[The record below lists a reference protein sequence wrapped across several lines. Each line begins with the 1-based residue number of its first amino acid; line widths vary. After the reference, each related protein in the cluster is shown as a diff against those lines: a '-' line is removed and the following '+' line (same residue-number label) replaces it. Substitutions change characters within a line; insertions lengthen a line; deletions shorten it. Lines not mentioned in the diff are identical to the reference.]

1 MKPANDMEETIKKKL
16 NFAASTEMRER
27 ILTDVLDAQ
36 EETKKTKSA
45 SAGPNIRSIIMKNPI
60 IKFAAAAMVIIAV
73 LWAGT
78 FLEKS
83 TTRAYAIEQTIK
95 ALQKISTVHA
105 FCIDWDG
112 NKVEVWGDINAET
125 GKENAIFCDSQSGF
139 TIISTPEITYYYDK
153 RENVVRLDK
162 GLAPASY
169 VRFGRIIEDI
179 IDRIIK
185 PNNGDVQINRE
196 YDQQRKAEVIV
207 LHGVTQR
214 EEFEVHIDPESKL
227 PISINT
233 IRSDYPSKGLKS
245 VDRIYYDQLLPD
257 GIFKFEIPEGVEV
270 VIHRAQPN
278 NVLDDPDVGMIIE
291 TETNEEACK
300 IIVEEYWH
308 AVINQNWS
316 KAKKLRPMPEKSWD
330 YLKTIDYVDNKPARL
345 IKIKEPY
352 QEKDCWI
359 GPIVSYVIKTTDG
372 EFKTGD
378 MIIKIRETDAK
389 KSYVIAGTWGREFNA
404 LE

>member
-1 MKPANDMEETIKKKL
+1 MKTTNGMEETIKKNL

-36 EETKKTKSA
+36 EEAKKTKSA

-60 IKFAAAAMVIIAV
+60 IKLAAAVIIIAV
-73 LWAGT
+73 ALSIT
-78 FLEKS
+78 FLDKS
-83 TTRAYAIEQTIK
+83 IAPAYAIEQTTK

-125 GKENAIFCDSQSGF
+125 GKENAVFCDSQSGF
-139 TIISTPEITYYYDK
+139 AIISTPEITYYYDK

-185 PNNGDVQINRE
+185 PNNGDVHINRE
-196 YDQQRKAEVIV
+196 YDQQREAEVIV

-300 IIVEEYWH
+300 IIIEEYWH
-308 AVINQNWS
+308 A
-316 KAKKLRPMPEKSWD
+316 
-330 YLKTIDYVDNKPARL
+330 LKTIDYVDNKPARL

-359 GPIVSYVIKTTDG
+359 GPIASYVIKTTDG
-372 EFKTGD
+372 KLKTGD
-378 MIIKIRETDAK
+378 MIIKIRETDAQ

>member
-1 MKPANDMEETIKKKL
+1 MKTTNGMEETIKKNL

-36 EETKKTKSA
+36 EEAKKTKSA

-60 IKFAAAAMVIIAV
+60 IKLAAAVIIIAV
-73 LWAGT
+73 ALSIT
-78 FLEKS
+78 FLDKS
-83 TTRAYAIEQTIK
+83 IAPAYAIEQTTK

-125 GKENAIFCDSQSGF
+125 GKENAVFCDSQSGF
-139 TIISTPEITYYYDK
+139 AIISTPEITYYYDK

-196 YDQQRKAEVIV
+196 YDQQREAEVIV

-300 IIVEEYWH
+300 IIIEEYWH

-359 GPIVSYVIKTTDG
+359 GPIASYVIKTTDG
-372 EFKTGD
+372 KLKTGD
-378 MIIKIRETDAK
+378 MIIKIRETDAQ